1 MSISVAIY
9 TRVSTDDQAREGFS
23 LIEQRESLQ
32 AYARSKGWAVFE
44 VYEDDGYTGTTLE
57 RPGFQRLLSDA
68 EKRRF
73 QGVLVYKL
81 DRLARSLRDQEN
93 LCARLEQIGVA
104 VFSSTEHVDRTTSSG
119 RITSQVLGMVNEMF
133 SRLLAERVPPGMRR
147 AVQAGRWVG
156 GGFVPYGYRHNEAEK
171 GKLDI
176 VPEEA
181 EVIQLIFSLY
191 LEGNSTHQVARILD
205 KKGYKTRLRMT
216 RKSGRAFGGQP
227 FEARTIYE
235 ILRNPLYAGRIVWAT
250 HSQDKTQKT
259 KGGYG
264 KTYRYIRNSPDKI
277 TMSENPAFRIVDPI
291 IFDKVSNRLSSQRP
305 GSPGRYT
312 YREYLLT
319 GLLRCGKCGDSMTGW
334 MQLSSDKL
342 AKGDPKRT
350 KPYYICSSI
359 RKPKGSCGNPSI
371 RAELI
376 EPRVMGVFARVI
388 QHAEIGVRRWK
399 KLVLAD
405 QSKDQQVDEALR
417 KVETELESNL
427 ESQRKLFRAYSD
439 NLIAAQIYQDEAGNL
454 RIEEH
459 RIRKEKEEL
468 ESKLVAKEVPEEYHK
483 QLGQLLG
490 SFDRVKADLP
500 VSVQRQ
506 LLRLVFKSVTVLD
519 REISGKE
526 LWPPFNREP
535 FSTWLKSAV
544 TLVETEGK
552 EESLQLWSSA
562 FRKKLRRTSTAS
574 RWFPPAWRR

>member
-1 MSISVAIY
+1 MGVSVY

-32 AYARSKGWAVFE
+32 AYARAKGWSVFE

-104 VFSSTEHVDRTTSSG
+104 VFSSTEQIDRTTSSG

-133 SRLLAERVPPGMRR
+133 SRLLTERVPPGMRR
-147 AVQAGRWVG
+147 AVQAGRRVG
-156 GGFVPYGYRHNEAEK
+156 GGFVPYGYRLNESER
-171 GKLDI
+171 GKLEI
-176 VPEEA
+176 IPEEA
-181 EVIQLIFSLY
+181 EIVRLIYSLY
-191 LEGNSTHQVARILD
+191 LEGNSTHQVARILHS
-205 KKGYKTRLRMT
+205 KGYKTRERVT
-216 RKSGRAFGGQP
+216 KKTGRAFGGQP

-235 ILRNPLYAGRIVWAT
+235 ILRNPLYAGRIVWAI
-250 HSQDKTQKT
+250 HHRDKTQKT

-264 KTYRYIRNSPDKI
+264 KSYRYVRNSPDEV
-277 TMSENPAFRIVDPI
+277 TVSENPAFRIIDPLV
-291 IFDKVSNRLSSQRP
+291 FDKVSNRLSSQRP

-319 GLLRCGKCGDSMTGW
+319 GLLRCAKCGNSMTGW
-334 MQLSSDKL
+334 MQLSSAKL
-342 AKGDPKRT
+342 LKGDPKRT

-359 RKPKGSCGNPSI
+359 RKPQGSCGNPSI
-371 RAELI
+371 RAEVI
-376 EPRVMGVFARVI
+376 EPQVLAIFARAI
-388 QHAEIGVRRWK
+388 QHAEIGIRRWK
-399 KLVLAD
+399 KLVLSD
-405 QSKDQQVDEALR
+405 QSKDQQIDESLR
-417 KVETELESNL
+417 KVESELELNL
-427 ESQRKLFRAYSD
+427 ESQRKLFRAHSG
-439 NLIAAQIYQDEAGNL
+439 NLIAAQIYQDEASNL

-459 RIRKEKEEL
+459 KIRKEKEDL

-506 LLRLVFKSVTVLD
+506 LLRLVFKSITMLD
-519 REISGKE
+519 REIIGKD

-562 FRKKLRRTSTAS
+562 FLRRSRRTNTA
-574 RWFPPAWRR
+574 